1 MFFKMKYQISNV
13 FKLSF
18 ILNLLQKMHNI
29 TRSVAQSTLKVIF
42 NEITFKNAETL

>member
-1 MFFKMKYQISNV
+1 MFFKMKYQISKV

-29 TRSVAQSTLKVIF
+29 TRLVAQSTLKVIF
-42 NEITFKNAETL
+42 NESNFQWNYF